1 MLKSKYKL
9 TNKIVSNLTKI
20 VEAKVI
26 IEQAKI
32 LPAQEL
38 NLRRQALIRMTQSS
52 TAIEGNILNI
62 KQVEDILGGR
72 KVDAPLRDIYEV
84 KNYLRAIKYIEKFV
98 KEKKQISKHLILAI
112 HRLVTDKTLP
122 KTQCGYYRKSK
133 IYIVRR
139 KLGMPDEIIYTGPPA
154 NNVPDLIEDLISW
167 IKKSQK
173 QNIHPIIVAGIVH
186 RELAAIH
193 PFSDGNGRTAR
204 ALATFIL
211 YQRNFDLRGLF
222 ALEDYYNKDRPVYYK
237 AINIGKKYSQMDFTK
252 WLEYFIK
259 GFRAEI
265 ELVKEKVLSLA
276 VIKASK
282 QMQKQIQ
289 LTKRQIKIIDFINT
303 IGKITAGDAVDVLG
317 CPKRTAQLELQKLKK
332 LKIIKQIGKGPA
344 TAYILS

>member
-1 MLKSKYKL
+1 MLKPKYKL

-20 VEAKVI
+20 TEAKVI
-26 IEQAKI
+26 IERAKI

-62 KQVEDILGGR
+62 KQVEDILEGR
-72 KVDAPLRDIYEV
+72 EIDAPLRDIYEV

-98 KEKKQISKHLILAI
+98 KEKKQISKRLILI
-112 HRLVTDKTLP
+112 VHRLVTDKTLP
-122 KTQCGYYRKSK
+122 KVQCGHYRRSK
-133 IYIVRR
+133 IYVVRR
-139 KLGMPDEIIYTGPPA
+139 KLGMPDEIIYTGPSA
-154 NNVPDLIEDLISW
+154 NKVPGLIEGLISW

-204 ALATFIL
+204 SLATFIL
-211 YQRNFDLRGLF
+211 YQRNFNLRGLF
-222 ALEDYYNKDRPVYYK
+222 ALEDYYNKNRPAYYK
-237 AINIGKKYSQMDFTK
+237 AINVGKKYSQMDFTK
-252 WLEYFIK
+252 WLEYFVK
-259 GFRAEI
+259 GFRVEI
-265 ELVKEKVLSLA
+265 ESVKEKVLSLA
-276 VIKASK
+276 MIKVSK
-282 QMQKQIQ
+282 QITEQIQ

-303 IGKITAGDAVDVLG
+303 VGKITIGDTIDALN

-332 LKIIKQIGKGPA
+332 SKIIKQISKGPA